1 MDRRSRILTG
11 ALTLIAGGVML
22 VGCASQRQ
30 DRLASTDTREQVL
43 AVARERE
50 AELATLRAEMAA
62 TRIAAAKKEAEL
74 VELRALVTQLR
85 QENTD
90 GHQRL
95 LETRQAVEVRQTEMN
110 ALKAERDQLLVT
122 KQDQSLTDLKEG
134 LMVLTKQL
142 DDVRQDI
149 GQKASRTSGK
159 ALRPSVERTTVSSP
173 PVVTPSPVPVLTSQI
188 DEAPPSTSAVSL
200 LAIQATP
207 LPSDVLRIR
216 VQAGDSLS
224 GLARRYRT
232 TVTAI
237 AQLNQL
243 HTDVIAVGQGLL
255 ISSPSS
261 SPRDRER

>member
-1 MDRRSRILTG
+1 MAS
-11 ALTLIAGGVML
+11 GVML

-50 AELATLRAEMAA
+50 AELSMLRAEMAA

-74 VELRALVTQLR
+74 VELRALVAQLR

-90 GHQRL
+90 SHQRL

-110 ALKAERDQLLVT
+110 TLKAERDQLLVT
-122 KQDQSLTDLKEG
+122 KQDQSLTALKEG

-142 DDVRQDI
+142 EDVRQDI
-149 GQKASRTSGK
+149 GQKSARTSGK
-159 ALRPSVERTTVSSP
+159 ALRPSVERTTASSP
-173 PVVTPSPVPVLTSQI
+173 PVVMSSPVRVHPSHVYEGPS
-188 DEAPPSTSAVSL
+188 STSAVSL
-200 LAIQATP
+200 VAIHATQP
-207 LPSDVLRIR
+207 PSDVLRIR
-216 VQAGDSLS
+216 VQSGDSLS
-224 GLARRYRT
+224 GLARRYHT

-237 AQLNQL
+237 VQLNQL

-255 ISSPSS
+255 VPSPSS
-261 SPRDRER
+261 LPSDRER

>member
-1 MDRRSRILTG
+1 M
-11 ALTLIAGGVML
+11 
-22 VGCASQRQ
+22 
-30 DRLASTDTREQVL
+30 

-50 AELATLRAEMAA
+50 AELSTLRAEMAA

-74 VELRALVTQLR
+74 VELRALVAQLR

-90 GHQRL
+90 NHQRL
-95 LETRQAVEVRQTEMN
+95 LEIRQAVEVRQTEMN

-122 KQDQSLTDLKEG
+122 KHDQSLTDLKEG

-142 DDVRQDI
+142 EDVRQDI

-159 ALRPSVERTTVSSP
+159 PLRPSVERTTASSS
-173 PVVTPSPVPVLTSQI
+173 PVVTPSPVPVLTSQV
-188 DEAPPSTSAVSL
+188 DEAPFSTSAISL
-200 LAIQATP
+200 LAIHATP

-216 VQAGDSLS
+216 VQSGDSLS

-243 HTDVIAVGQGLL
+243 HSDVIAIGQGLL
-255 ISSPSS
+255 VPSPSS
-261 SPRDRER
+261 SPSDRER